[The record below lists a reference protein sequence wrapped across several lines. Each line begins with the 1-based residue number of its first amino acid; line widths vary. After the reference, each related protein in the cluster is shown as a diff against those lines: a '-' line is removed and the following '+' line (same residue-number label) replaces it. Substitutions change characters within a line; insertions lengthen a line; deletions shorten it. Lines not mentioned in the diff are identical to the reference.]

1 MVTGPGAFQDAQ
13 ESELSRAVA
22 LVAAVWQVTVLIQVI
37 IYASAFRH
45 PALSFAV
52 WLGLLGAAVWLLP
65 RAGARGLTGA
75 ESAGAIAIAVAAVA
89 AIGWDR
95 RLHGAAGSVDW
106 SVVGTAWLLAIVAVS
121 RPAWEWISGA
131 LLVFAAHAVFVIR
144 ILSVTS
150 LGLARLAVTVYSLAV
165 ILVVFAALRPTW
177 RTEARMAARRALLAS
192 RSAAERA
199 AAAAVA
205 ADQHGRLALLE
216 MEALPLLRGIA
227 EGEVDPDNWEVM
239 QRCARHA
246 AALRNA
252 LIDSAPDPGGL
263 LAGLAPAMR
272 IAEARGVLV
281 EVQVVADPGR
291 PAPEV
296 VRATAAAV
304 GRVLTELPPQQTI
317 LTVVGSAQDVE
328 LYLIFGTPPRGRPDL
343 SGLDGRV
350 LAGARW
356 RATVD
361 LDDSGTGCLEVRWH
375 EAMPGATTRTGSAT
389 TDSAA

>member
-1 MVTGPGAFQDAQ
+1 VVTGTGRFQDAQ

-37 IYASAFRH
+37 VYAGAFRN
-45 PALSFAV
+45 PVLPFVV

-89 AIGWDR
+89 AVGWDR
-95 RLHGAAGSVDW
+95 RLHGAAGTVDW
-106 SVVGTAWLLAIVAVS
+106 SVVGTAWLLAIVAVG

-131 LLVFAAHAVFVIR
+131 LLVFAAHAIFVIR
-144 ILSVTS
+144 ILGVTS
-150 LGLARLAVTVYSLAV
+150 LGLARLAVTIYSLAV

-177 RTEARMAARRALLAS
+177 RTEARMAARRAMLTS
-192 RSAAERA
+192 RSAAEGA

-205 ADQHGRLALLE
+205 GDQRGRLALLE
-216 MEALPLLRGIA
+216 MEALPLLRDIA
-227 EGEVDPDNWEVM
+227 EGDVDPDNWEVM

-263 LAGLAPAMR
+263 LAGLALTLREAD
-272 IAEARGVLV
+272 ARGVLV

-291 PAPEV
+291 PEPEV
-296 VRATAAAV
+296 VRATAAA
-304 GRVLTELPPQQTI
+304 
-317 LTVVGSAQDVE
+317 A
-328 LYLIFGTPPRGRPDL
+328 
-343 SGLDGRV
+343 GRV
-350 LAGARW
+350 LAGLSAQQATLTVVGAAQEVELYLTFGKLPRARPDLAGLADRVPASARW
-356 RATVD
+356 RAIVD
-361 LDDSGTGCLEVRWH
+361 LDDSGTGCLEVRWRK
-375 EAMPGATTRTGSAT
+375 AMPGAMRTPSST
-389 TDSAA
+389 TDTTT